1 METHLVTSFVKPLA
15 AKKPDS
21 AFFCIKHS
29 TVRDLTDHTTAG
41 VGKSEVPEVK
51 PCFLGN

>member
-1 METHLVTSFVKPLA
+1 MKTHLVMSFIKPLA
-15 AKKPDS
+15 EKKTDS
-21 AFFCIKHS
+21 ASFCTKHS